1 MCYFSL
7 PLKNFE
13 DDAMEEVLPE
23 GKNFRLVDES
33 ELPEIIEYL
42 GNFLPD
48 SIKFHQTLKTY
59 VNDRVWDF
67 HFYVTKNWPEQAVIL
82 HFPGMTK
89 TPNNKLYESF
99 SVFCPCSQL
108 ENLEL
113 LETEDILIDWS
124 QPIYLN
130 FTHAD
135 IMSKIEEFYANIGT
149 IEKLYGDVYGLVEP
163 NLEETEIEL
172 TIAEQG
178 EMSQL
183 KKGNAQ
189 IIHDL
194 YPANQM
200 ECIEVFEKLIEKLP
214 CFGVFSAQGD
224 LAAWMV
230 QSYYGAMFSMQT
242 RPEYRRKGYGIILA
256 KHLTKLVT
264 DRGYLPFVVIRPEND
279 ASKGLYA
286 KLGFKKHFETVRA
299 ILRPFEETGESQG
312 GGGDET
318 VIENGVG
325 NTVREMNGDV
335 ESKEDQ

>member
-1 MCYFSL
+1 MAVSVKLGYQ
-7 PLKNFE
+7 PNGYAII
-13 DDAMEEVLPE
+13 AMEEVLPE

-48 SIKFHQTLKTY
+48 SIK
-59 VNDRVWDF
+59 
-67 HFYVTKNWPEQAVIL
+67 
-82 HFPGMTK
+82 
-89 TPNNKLYESF
+89 PNNKLYESF